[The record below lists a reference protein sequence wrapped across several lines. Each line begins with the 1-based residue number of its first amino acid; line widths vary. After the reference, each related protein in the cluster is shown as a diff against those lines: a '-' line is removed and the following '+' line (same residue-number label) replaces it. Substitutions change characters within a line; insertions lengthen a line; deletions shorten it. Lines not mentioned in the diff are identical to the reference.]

1 MRRHETKEALPG
13 PVAALVGVRSGLA
26 AATLLAPRL
35 TVRVFGVDPAHQPAV
50 VYMARLFGV
59 RDACLAL
66 GLARLDAVGDPRAFL
81 RLNLLVDLTDATA
94 GLAAA
99 VRRELSPRTVAMVT
113 AVAAVAI
120 GLDVAAVARTG
131 SR

>member
-1 MRRHETKEALPG
+1 
-13 PVAALVGVRSGLA
+13 
-26 AATLLAPRL
+26 
-35 TVRVFGVDPAHQPAV
+35 
-50 VYMARLFGV
+50 
-59 RDACLAL
+59 
-66 GLARLDAVGDPRAFL
+66 
-81 RLNLLVDLTDATA
+81 LNLLVDLTDATA